1 MTMNDPEYCRH
12 AQAGRLRRFDRGK
25 AFLYRLLVALVAV
38 AFASLLCEVTL
49 RVGGYTPLYFN
60 PLNSFHEPDPL
71 VGYRGKPNFVGR
83 FRKPDF
89 DVVIA
94 QDENGF
100 RRPEH
105 LVPGTESRKTV
116 LAFGDSFT
124 WGWGVGQ
131 GRVFTD
137 VLSRLMPDVRVLNF
151 GLNASGTVQQ
161 FALFEAYGKKQLQ
174 PGDVVLLMFFN
185 NDFEENVTGRLRAEV
200 RNGQV
205 VLAGPAQQLSY
216 RPSDAVEGSSYLI
229 NLVFFSADRLKAA
242 IRQMRAHRRS
252 ERLVKLGERAPEI
265 AVFRHYLAAFR
276 DACLERHA
284 QFMPVYI
291 PEQAELGET
300 PEQDDT
306 RLRNDQAFRRAF
318 FDSTRALG
326 LPAIDL
332 LTPFLAAKHDGPPGQ
347 RLTFLHD
354 AHWNDR
360 GHEVAA
366 RAIADDLKSLE
377 APTAQ
382 ETRDKGAGMTIYID
396 PVSGAIVPPPSG
408 PRTLPAAPADTA
420 GLAPASEGFPQTPG
434 TSPAGGIKLDLQGRL
449 QSAVVAHTRTDGT
462 VATDCR
468 TGDPNPQP

>member
-1 MTMNDPEYCRH
+1 MSVNDPEYGRRV
-12 AQAGRLRRFDRGK
+12 QAGTARRLGGIK
-25 AFLYRLLVALVAV
+25 ESLSRLLVALVAV
-38 AFASLLCEVTL
+38 ATASLLCELAL
-49 RVGGYTPLYFN
+49 RIGGYTPLYFN

-94 QDENGF
+94 QGENGF

-105 LVPGTESRKTV
+105 QTPRSESRMAV

-137 VLSRLMPDVRVLNF
+137 VLSRLMPDVHVVNF

-161 FALFEAYGKKQLQ
+161 FALFEAYGKEQLQ

-185 NDFEENVTGRLRAEV
+185 NDFEENVTGRLRADV

-205 VLAGPAQQLSY
+205 VLAGPPRQLDF

-252 ERLVKLGERAPEI
+252 ERLVELGERAPEI

-276 DACLERHA
+276 DGCLERSAH
-284 QFMPVYI
+284 FVPVYI

-300 PEQDDT
+300 PEEDES

-318 FDSTRALG
+318 FNSTQALG
-326 LPAIDL
+326 LPTIDL
-332 LTPFLAAKHDGPPGQ
+332 LPPFLAAKHDGPPAQ

-354 AHWNDR
+354 AHWNDQ

-366 RAIADDLKSLE
+366 RAITDYLASLE
-377 APTAQ
+377 ATTVHD
-382 ETRDKGAGMTIYID
+382 TRGGSGGMTIYVD
-396 PVSGAIVPPPSG
+396 PVTGAIIPPPSG
-408 PRTLPAAPADTA
+408 PHTLRTSPADTT
-420 GLAPASEGFPQTPG
+420 APAPPAEKLPETPG
-434 TSPAGGIKLDLQGRL
+434 TSPAGGIKLDLQGRF
-449 QSAVVAHTRTDGT
+449 QSAVVAHTRADGT
-462 VATDCR
+462 IATECEAR
-468 TGDPNPQP
+468 GPNPRP